1 MDVHRMACGILGI
14 SHHSFSRLVEMTWNN
29 STQVQTFLMIS
40 LYKFSFFFNSMALAP
55 VCEINSKY
63 NLFVVLYL
71 IILFCYD
78 FFFFCQHAYAFL
90 SPSLLAITKITCTY
104 SIGLTH
110 RVSFE
115 MMKRSQSPWH
125 VCLHFL
131 MLGL

>member
-1 MDVHRMACGILGI
+1 
-14 SHHSFSRLVEMTWNN
+14 MTL
-29 STQVQTFLMIS
+29 T
-40 LYKFSFFFNSMALAP
+40 P
-55 VCEINSKY
+55 VCEINCKY

-78 FFFFCQHAYAFL
+78 FFFFSVSMPMLTFL

-115 MMKRSQSPWH
+115 MMKRSQSP
-125 VCLHFL
+125 
-131 MLGL
+131 